1 MRIDIHMTLPPTK
14 LDSLSL
20 ASHLKRE
27 PAEHKGHAG
36 KVILVGGAPGM
47 AGALLLAGN
56 ACLHLG
62 AGWTMLEMLDPAS
75 AKADSSQP
83 ELMIRLAEAQ
93 ATNALMHHAP
103 DVIAVGPGLGNSP
116 LAQTWLKACLEYQQI
131 PLILDADAINLI
143 ADSQE
148 LLSAL
153 QKRNLQ
159 FPGQSVMTPHPG
171 EAAKLL
177 KSSVAQV
184 QAQRQSSLEQL
195 VALTH
200 SIIVLKGQR
209 TLIAGPNHSILQCE
223 DGNPGMGTGGMGDV
237 LTGSIAAI
245 AAQGVRH
252 HLHLWQATCLAVE
265 LHAKAADS
273 LVNKGVGPIGL
284 TPTEIILEMRSLLN
298 KLL

>member
-1 MRIDIHMTLPPTK
+1 MTSLPIK
-14 LDSLSL
+14 LDSFSL
-20 ASHLKRE
+20 ASHLKRA

-36 KVILVGGAPGM
+36 KVILVGGAAGM

-62 AGWTMLEMLDPAS
+62 AGWTILEMLDPAS
-75 AKADSSQP
+75 AKADSTQP
-83 ELMIRLAEAQ
+83 ELMIRLAEDHAHE
-93 ATNALMHHAP
+93 ALIQHKP
-103 DVIAVGPGLGNSP
+103 DVIAVGPGLGNSS
-116 LAQTWLKACLEYQQI
+116 LAHTWLNACLAYPDI

-143 ADSQE
+143 ADSRD

-153 QKRNLQ
+153 QNRNHQ

-177 KSSVAQV
+177 KSSAAQI
-184 QAQRQSSLEQL
+184 QTQRQSSVEQL
-195 VALTH
+195 VTLTH
-200 SIIVLKGQR
+200 SIVVLKGQH
-209 TLIAGPNHSILQCE
+209 TLIAGPNDSTLQCE

-252 HLHLWQATCLAVE
+252 HLDLWQATCLAVE